1 VNHTKIRLY
10 PCRKY
15 YYFDFESILD
25 LAFQLK
31 YEWSQFFFAIAVAAA
46 VAGVGASCTGAQN
59 FFAIAV
65 ADLPAAAWAIIFL
78 DALYDLW

>member
-1 VNHTKIRLY
+1 MNHTKIRLY
-10 PCRKY
+10 PCRK

-31 YEWSQFFFAIAVAAA
+31 YEWTQLFFAIAVAEA
-46 VAGVGASCTGAQN
+46 VAGDGASCTEAQN

-65 ADLPAAAWAIIFL
+65 ADRPAPAWAIIYL
-78 DALYDLW
+78 DAPYDLW